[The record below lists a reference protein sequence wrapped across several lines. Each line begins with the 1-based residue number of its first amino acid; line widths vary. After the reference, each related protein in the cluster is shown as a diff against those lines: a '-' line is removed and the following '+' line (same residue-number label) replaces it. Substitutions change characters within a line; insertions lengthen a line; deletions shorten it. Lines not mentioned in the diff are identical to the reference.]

1 MATVLAENWP
11 TDGQVRSE
19 IQKLAKNE
27 WGGESEDNKSIA
39 ASKILSYIENKSM
52 GKGLFSQ
59 LLADHLKSGV
69 SIVVPEYIRK
79 AIIWACGGN
88 PDES

>member
-1 MATVLAENWP
+1 MASVLAENWP
-11 TDGQVRSE
+11 TDGSVKSE
-19 IQKLAKNE
+19 IQKLASKE
-27 WGGESEDNKSIA
+27 WGSESEEDKKGAAFEILDRIEDN
-39 ASKILSYIENKSM
+39 NM

-59 LLADHLKSGV
+59 LLADSIKSGTPI
-69 SIVVPEYIRK
+69 IVPGYIRS